1 MGRLILLT
9 IFKTEEMKISFI
21 QIAVV
26 VFVSVTILGLLR
38 YRPWNRYGTANTR
51 DPIHT
56 GANKKALRELTVG
69 FLPVT
74 CHLTCPVT
82 DYASK
87 TTSSNTNFNSRVFS
101 DFPTVASALEA
112 KQIQATFMIVPLA
125 MKLREQGVPVKICYL
140 GHRDGSEIVVGKNS
154 SCRSLMDLKG
164 KKVAIPSLY
173 SNQNFVFHK
182 LMEDYGMKPDD
193 ISFIVL
199 PPPDMPTSL
208 ASGAIDAYFVGE
220 PFCAKAELDGIGRIL
235 YYARDIWPNF
245 ISCALVVHEDLI
257 RDHPEIV
264 EDLVRGIAQSGA
276 WAETHRAEAAKLA
289 SPYYRQD
296 EKVLNYVLT
305 ADPHRVSYVQLTPTD
320 EDLQQI
326 EDMGIKMGML
336 TKHIPIS
343 ELIDRDFVPQTII
356 PAAIDASSIPGPGK

>member
-1 MGRLILLT
+1 MKLSIWRLFAGIILLLT
-9 IFKTEEMKISFI
+9 
-21 QIAVV
+21 V
-26 VFVSVTILGLLR
+26 LGLLR
-38 YRPWNRYGTANTR
+38 YRPWNHDGITSSR
-51 DPIHT
+51 DPIHEGT
-56 GANKKALRELTVG
+56 NKKAERELTIA

-82 DYASK
+82 DFASK
-87 TTSSNTNFNSRVFS
+87 TTQTNTNFNSRLFT
-101 DFPTVASALEA
+101 DFPTVVSAMEA
-112 KQIQATFMIVPLA
+112 KQVQAAFMIVPLA

-154 SCRSLMDLKG
+154 RIRSLVDLKG
-164 KKVAIPSLY
+164 RKVAIPSLY

-182 LMEDYGMKPDD
+182 LMSDYGMKPED
-193 ISFIVL
+193 ITFIVL

-208 ASGAIDAYFVGE
+208 ASGAIDGYFVGE
-220 PFCAKAELDGIGRIL
+220 PFCAKAELDGIGRVL

-257 RDHPEIV
+257 KENPEIV

-276 WAETHRAEAAKLA
+276 WAETHRAEAAKLV

-320 EDLQQI
+320 EDLQKIQ
-326 EDMGIKMGML
+326 DMGLDMGLL
-336 TKHIPIS
+336 TKHIPMHD
-343 ELIDRDFVPQTII
+343 LIDRDFVPQVIT
-356 PAAIDASSIPGPGK
+356 AAPIDAATIPEPKNAKVH

>member
-1 MGRLILLT
+1 MKLSLTQILIGVV
-9 IFKTEEMKISFI
+9 II
-21 QIAVV
+21 IA
-26 VFVSVTILGLLR
+26 TLGLLH
-38 YRPWNRYGTANTR
+38 YRPWNKIDSGNMRDVIHEGTNRNAV
-51 DPIHT
+51 
-56 GANKKALRELTVG
+56 RELTVG

-87 TTSSNTNFNSRVFS
+87 TSQTSTNFNSRVFS

-154 SCRSLMDLKG
+154 PYRSLQDLKG
-164 KKVAIPSLY
+164 KKVAIPSVY

-182 LMEDYGMKPDD
+182 LMEDYGMSQND

-264 EDLVRGIAQSGA
+264 QDLVRGIAQSGA

-289 SPYYRQD
+289 SPYFRQD

-305 ADPHRVSYVQLTPTD
+305 ADPHRVSYVRLTPTD
-320 EDLQQI
+320 EDLQKIQ
-326 EDMGIKMGML
+326 DMGLKMGL
-336 TKHIPIS
+336 LKKHITMQ
-343 ELIDRDFVPQTII
+343 ELIDRDFVPQSVT
-356 PAAIDASSIPGPGK
+356 PALIDASKIPESK

>member
-1 MGRLILLT
+1 MMRLT
-9 IFKTEEMKISFI
+9 FI
-21 QIAVV
+21 HIVIGVV
-26 VFVSVTILGLLR
+26 VTVTLLGLLR
-38 YRPWNRYGTANTR
+38 YRPWDRNKSASSR
-51 DPIHT
+51 DPIHM
-56 GANKKALRELTVG
+56 GSNKKAERELTVG

-74 CHLTCPVT
+74 CHLTCPDT

-87 TTSSNTNFNSRVFS
+87 TTESSTNFNSRVFS
-101 DFPTVASALEA
+101 DFPTVVSALEV

-154 SCRSLMDLKG
+154 TYRSLLDLKD
-164 KKVAIPSLY
+164 KRMAIPSLY
-173 SNQNFVFHK
+173 SNQNFVIHK

-193 ISFIVL
+193 IQFVVL

-208 ASGAIDAYFVGE
+208 AAGAIEGYFVGE

-235 YYARDIWPNF
+235 YFARDIWPNF

-264 EDLVRGIAQSGA
+264 KDLVRGIAQSGA

-289 SPYYRQD
+289 APYYRQD

-320 EDLQQI
+320 EDLQKIQ
-326 EDMGIKMGML
+326 DMGLKMGLL
-336 TKHIPIS
+336 TKKIPMNEI
-343 ELIDRDFVPQTII
+343 IDRDFVPETIT
-356 PAAIDASSIPGPGK
+356 PASIDAASIPVPK